1 MTSNRQVALTF
12 VKGFY
17 EALAQRPG
25 DLSAFYGEDS
35 SFSRPERPEDK
46 HVIVGSESIKD
57 FLASRVLSGRS
68 KIAVHSLDV
77 QESLAGSILVIVIG
91 ELTLFETR
99 ETRAFTQT
107 FLLAPQ
113 TPRGYFVRNDVF
125 RFLHAESPDVTFPA
139 QVYEQ
144 QDHVNAPV
152 EEPEPR
158 RSFSAPVAPTETVP
172 VSALALSEPIQ
183 VEDTLPEGHV
193 EEAPQIVSD
202 AIAQL
207 LSESLTVHEVKQVEA
222 VVEDALAAVVVEE
235 EGISDSKPHVIPSGD
250 VQPEGLENREADE
263 ILEEPKSWAARLFGK
278 NHALAK
284 AFPPAPI
291 QKRSLS
297 SSSVERKDNVS
308 TSISDVSTEPRAPAE
323 SKIEESESLV
333 REEEIKKDVSVEV
346 EGVPKKKLN
355 KKTSPSPAGRRF
367 SLFVAG
373 IPEGATA
380 EHLSVLF
387 DGFGSL
393 QQIDVPRSGDI
404 AFVHYSSKE
413 ARDTALASGP
423 FSTLGKVLDVKE
435 ARFEGRPRFQ
445 KGDRKFARQKRVSKS
460 TEESVRT

>member
-1 MTSNRQVALTF
+1 
-12 VKGFY
+12 
-17 EALAQRPG
+17 
-25 DLSAFYGEDS
+25 
-35 SFSRPERPEDK
+35 
-46 HVIVGSESIKD
+46 
-57 FLASRVLSGRS
+57 
-68 KIAVHSLDV
+68 
-77 QESLAGSILVIVIG
+77 
-91 ELTLFETR
+91 
-99 ETRAFTQT
+99 
-107 FLLAPQ
+107 
-113 TPRGYFVRNDVF
+113 
-125 RFLHAESPDVTFPA
+125 
-139 QVYEQ
+139 
-144 QDHVNAPV
+144 
-152 EEPEPR
+152 
-158 RSFSAPVAPTETVP
+158 
-172 VSALALSEPIQ
+172 
-183 VEDTLPEGHV
+183 
-193 EEAPQIVSD
+193 
-202 AIAQL
+202 
-207 LSESLTVHEVKQVEA
+207 
-222 VVEDALAAVVVEE
+222 
-235 EGISDSKPHVIPSGD
+235 
-250 VQPEGLENREADE
+250 
-263 ILEEPKSWAARLFGK
+263 
-278 NHALAK
+278 
-284 AFPPAPI
+284 
-291 QKRSLS
+291 
-297 SSSVERKDNVS
+297 VERKDNVS
-308 TSISDVSTEPRAPAE
+308 TSINDVSTEPRAPAE